1 MSGSGRVF
9 ILDDDK
15 IFLEMYEDLLEAR
28 GYDVFATDNAYK
40 FLMYGRELNPDV
52 IFLDI
57 NMPGINGWE
66 VLERLESDKQLQEI
80 PVVMLTVAPDAALG
94 SIRGAAHFLYKPLVL
109 EEMSEIL
116 QSYCEGG
123 KEHDILLIEDYEP
136 LFQDLVKSIKN
147 KKQSCFCTHNMRAAK
162 KYLQKNHP
170 RKIAV
175 RYTPER
181 FAEAEEE
188 LRRDNLRRI
197 DSGDDLERLLNEA

>member
-15 IFLEMYEDLLEAR
+15 IFLEMYEDLLESR

-40 FLMYGRELNPDV
+40 FLMYGRELSPDV

-57 NMPGINGWE
+57 NMPEISGWE
-66 VLERLESDKQLQEI
+66 VLEHLEKDKQLQEV
-80 PVVMLTVAPDAALG
+80 PVVMLTVAPDTALG
-94 SIRGAAHFLYKPLVL
+94 AIRGAAHFLYKPLVM

-123 KEHDILLIEDYEP
+123 KKHDILLLEDYEP
-136 LFQDLVKSIKN
+136 LFYDLVKSIKN
-147 KKQSCFCTHNMRAAK
+147 KKQSCFCTHNIRAAK
-162 KYLQKNHP
+162 KYLQKNNP

-188 LRRDNLRRI
+188 LHRDDLLRI
-197 DSGDDLERLLNEA
+197 DSGADLERLLGEA